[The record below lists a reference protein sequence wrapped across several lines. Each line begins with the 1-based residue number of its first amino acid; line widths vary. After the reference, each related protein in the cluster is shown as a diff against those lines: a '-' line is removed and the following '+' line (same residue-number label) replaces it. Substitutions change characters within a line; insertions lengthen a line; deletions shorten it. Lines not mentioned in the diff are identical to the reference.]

1 MGSKGGALQ
10 SPSSPLSPAVVCCM
24 CGDRGLSRELFR
36 CKVCVFRS
44 QHKYCSDLYPR
55 AEFYRACNWCLRE
68 EAGSRL
74 LLVEQTTV
82 DRIIT
87 ASSSPVGGS
96 SSGLKLARGAFSPQL
111 LNKPVKKQR
120 LGDRRL
126 QPPADS
132 GDRGSGEELS
142 PGSGR
147 GRQVFRGKARRYKLL
162 EEFSS

>member
-1 MGSKGGALQ
+1 MGSKGDALQ
-10 SPSSPLSPAVVCCM
+10 SPSSPSSPSVVCCM

-36 CKVCVFRS
+36 CKLCVFRS
-44 QHKYCSDLYPR
+44 QHNDLYPR

-74 LLVEQTTV
+74 LSVEQTTV
-82 DRIIT
+82 DRIIS
-87 ASSSPVGGS
+87 ASSSPVGGT
-96 SSGLKLARGAFSPQL
+96 SSGLKLARGDFSPQL

-147 GRQVFRGKARRYKLL
+147 GRQVFRGKVRRYKLL
-162 EEFSS
+162 EEFSN

>member
-1 MGSKGGALQ
+1 MGSKGGGALQ
-10 SPSSPLSPAVVCCM
+10 SPSSPSSPSVVCCM

-36 CKVCVFRS
+36 CKLCAFRS
-44 QHKYCSDLYPR
+44 QHNDLYPR
-55 AEFYRACNWCLRE
+55 AEVYRACNWCLRE

-82 DRIIT
+82 DRIIS
-87 ASSSPVGGS
+87 ASSSPVGGT

-126 QPPADS
+126 QPPSDS